1 MFWGIWLVFGA
12 GLGWWAHVLFRAEPV
27 PPPERDDERE
37 DRPAQGFLYLAL
49 LAILLARLFRADGPQ
64 QAVTPDA
71 AAQAVAP
78 ASQPTRWIPY
88 LIFFIMLVVVVI
100 AASEPSIDWLP
111 AFVRWFV
118 ALLLSERMMALLAGA
133 ALGYCASGYRH
144 LIAARLHD
152 FYEAFL
158 GSDTKSSWALQSL
171 VAIITLL
178 LIVLAI
184 KPDLLDKLESFKAG
198 DVEAKFASV
207 STATREARVITN
219 DLTGRV
225 AIDIWLNFKEYYR
238 EGSPRDDALE
248 FDGSEIK
255 ELRKRLRDLLF
266 EDYVEPLIRSLACLY
281 RDNRLDRLKSSEDF
295 VRLAVVLRNKILK
308 EAKDGSG
315 AAFTKADWLA
325 IFEMADAQTRKATE
339 IVEKEVPQDIAKD
352 KCEWDANLNADL
364 VDPNMKRNFDASLA
378 DLMVRRAVE
387 KLQASPAERQYRL
400 SFIDP
405 YFVAAVSD
413 LVALTLGQTEKASFL
428 VQVKGAYP
436 KSLDYIQPGLI
447 NLYVYLSDAKSKSD
461 TLWPL
466 DEELEELNFAMAGA
480 DRLISA
486 SRNRAAELTGTA
498 SKAGKQTA
506 TRYDGIVHIYFR
518 NKFIIQYLYLSTFF
532 QRVLSG
538 ETLAPV
544 DRQRWTQLYKQTESI
559 LNLRELGPSLSLA
572 DASATVDRDAAD
584 WTSFEIPPQYKF
596 DARIALAMSAVMLTE
611 QNNRS
616 TPQACTIARFHAQK
630 ANELVPELVRNLDFN
645 EADKSRLHGFL
656 LQIAA
661 RVRVSCPDSPSP

>member
-78 ASQPTRWIPY
+78 TPQPTRWIPY
-88 LIFFIMLVVVVI
+88 VIFFIMLVVVLI

-111 AFVRWFV
+111 AFV
-118 ALLLSERMMALLAGA
+118 
-133 ALGYCASGYRH
+133 
-144 LIAARLHD
+144 
-152 FYEAFL
+152 
-158 GSDTKSSWALQSL
+158 SSWALQSL

-295 VRLAVVLRNKILK
+295 VRLAVVLRNK
-308 EAKDGSG
+308 
-315 AAFTKADWLA
+315 
-325 IFEMADAQTRKATE
+325 
-339 IVEKEVPQDIAKD
+339 
-352 KCEWDANLNADL
+352 
-364 VDPNMKRNFDASLA
+364 
-378 DLMVRRAVE
+378 
-387 KLQASPAERQYRL
+387 
-400 SFIDP
+400 
-405 YFVAAVSD
+405 
-413 LVALTLGQTEKASFL
+413 
-428 VQVKGAYP
+428 
-436 KSLDYIQPGLI
+436 
-447 NLYVYLSDAKSKSD
+447 
-461 TLWPL
+461 
-466 DEELEELNFAMAGA
+466 
-480 DRLISA
+480 
-486 SRNRAAELTGTA
+486 
-498 SKAGKQTA
+498 
-506 TRYDGIVHIYFR
+506 
-518 NKFIIQYLYLSTFF
+518 
-532 QRVLSG
+532 
-538 ETLAPV
+538 
-544 DRQRWTQLYKQTESI
+544 
-559 LNLRELGPSLSLA
+559 
-572 DASATVDRDAAD
+572 
-584 WTSFEIPPQYKF
+584 
-596 DARIALAMSAVMLTE
+596 
-611 QNNRS
+611 
-616 TPQACTIARFHAQK
+616 
-630 ANELVPELVRNLDFN
+630 
-645 EADKSRLHGFL
+645 
-656 LQIAA
+656 
-661 RVRVSCPDSPSP
+661 